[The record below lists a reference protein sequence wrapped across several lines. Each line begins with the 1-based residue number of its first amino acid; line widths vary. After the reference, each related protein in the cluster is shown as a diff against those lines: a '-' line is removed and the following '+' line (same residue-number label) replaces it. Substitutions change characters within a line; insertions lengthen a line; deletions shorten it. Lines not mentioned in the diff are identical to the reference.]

1 MIFRPRST
9 ARLAYATI
17 RRGVRCAETTV
28 SSKGTSSSSSISAAD
43 FMMVRSLSLPIIMPT
58 NAVLIDLLFTH
69 HFQGVSDLM
78 RFIHQVLFFPAD
90 NCHMAHF
97 PSGLCIFL
105 PIDMYKDMVHLQHF
119 VQPFVKGFAFIT
131 VGAYQVDHR

>member
-43 FMMVRSLSLPIIMPT
+43 FMMVRSLSLPIIIPT

-78 RFIHQVLFFPAD
+78 RFIHQVIFFPAD
-90 NCHMAHF
+90 DRYMAHF
-97 PSGLCIFL
+97 PAGLCVFFA
-105 PIDMYKDMVHLQHF
+105 IDMNKHMFHLQHF
-119 VQPFVKGFAFIT
+119 VQALIMGFPFA
-131 VGAYQVDHR
+131 